1 MRWLRQ
7 RLKSRQ
13 ALRSTNSLEE
23 KINYYCLNLEKD
35 MKGLETQQIKDSMD
49 MKNHL
54 FEELRE
60 LVERY

>member
-1 MRWLRQ
+1 
-7 RLKSRQ
+7 
-13 ALRSTNSLEE
+13 
-23 KINYYCLNLEKD
+23 